1 MEATNP
7 TMVATTTTAASNT
20 AAKSNTTTAP
30 LATTTTAAGTTAAAT
45 IKGGTVDTTTI
56 AAGNAAI
63 TFTTT
68 TTETDG
74 IDDGDGN
81 TDYDNNLLNNDDG
94 SGESP
99 ATNDDHDHA
108 STGDSAG
115 NSGADA
121 ADGAADDAVDATF
134 VYGYDD
140 VFNNDNGQGK
150 PTASVTATTATVLPA
165 KTAIAPDFDGA
176 TPGVVVDSTSDTP
189 KASSGPVNRRSKA
202 TTSVVVVVVLLL
214 LALATGC
221 WWYFVGQHRSRM
233 SQLVVNEGDFGNE
246 SIEMMNNPM
255 PAAVAARA
263 SASVSGENTAE
274 VRAAELEAENAML
287 RKALSLAQDGD
298 GRAAPD
304 AVVAASAAPGTA
316 AALGAGNT
324 PTIVQVYGDAQN
336 SDDDD
341 NDSGANGNTSSVGAC
356 AEHSDADASYGT
368 LQVSTPTMSGAA
380 GRDEDSY
387 GTKQEF
393 TFVSNETD
401 ADSVATPLT
410 ENRHSVLT
418 SGYELTEL
426 QRTIRSNYEL
436 ASATPEGGNA
446 AGAVIPSSAYE
457 DSGGSSAHVVAVGAY
472 EVAVTDDE
480 STQVGG
486 GGNAY
491 EVAISDNII
500 HASPF
505 KADGPSRPHQF
516 TERTPNPLYQSAS
529 FRPPNPYAS
538 SAVGQPPTNRTNNVY
553 NTSNSAATERPTTNN
568 AYDTS
573 DGGGGGS
580 GAHIPRQPSNPD
592 YAADYATIDGD
603 AAYLTGGAG
612 FVRQP
617 SGVYATIDT
626 IKPPKSSSSS
636 IDDRVAAGIGVGN
649 LGQHAGGNTS
659 AYDNTKI
666 TNTRGANNTYDT
678 NNADAVGRPKI
689 QYATAADEEVGGNYA
704 SPNELYHPTQPVAV
718 GHDYAAAVVSPSTN
732 YADIGDDIGILLQAG
747 KPNVLEGGAVGADH
761 GSEHRHVYIPTK
773 IGNVPIGSR
782 PPQSVQLYA
791 LPFDDGAGNGG
802 AMIGGEA
809 LYMAGPGSSL

>member
-1 MEATNP
+1 MLPKVRALRWP
-7 TMVATTTTAASNT
+7 LLFKAAVV
-20 AAKSNTTTAP
+20 
-30 LATTTTAAGTTAAAT
+30 LLLGH
-45 IKGGTVDTTTI
+45 GGVR
-56 AAGNAAI
+56 G
-63 TFTTT
+63 
-68 TTETDG
+68 
-74 IDDGDGN
+74 DDAYQ
-81 TDYDNNLLNNDDG
+81 YDDNGESEKNDDG
-94 SGESP
+94 TPTPNSQHGVWIFKLDGRGGE
-99 ATNDDHDHA
+99 
-108 STGDSAG
+108 AG
-115 NSGADA
+115 NSSSMTSVGENSAQWTATVYNGAKFGPGRVDAGPKALVLEGNSQYVKIDGGIQVGSFVYIRPHFKGAISDVSGADA

-189 KASSGPVNRRSKA
+189 KASSGPVNRR
-202 TTSVVVVVVLLL
+202 
-214 LALATGC
+214 
-221 WWYFVGQHRSRM
+221 M
-233 SQLVVNEGDFGNE
+233 
-246 SIEMMNNPM
+246 
-255 PAAVAARA
+255 
-263 SASVSGENTAE
+263 
-274 VRAAELEAENAML
+274 RAAELEAENAML

-516 TERTPNPLYQSAS
+516 TERTPNPLYQ
-529 FRPPNPYAS
+529 
-538 SAVGQPPTNRTNNVY
+538 
-553 NTSNSAATERPTTNN
+553 
-568 AYDTS
+568 
-573 DGGGGGS
+573 
-580 GAHIPRQPSNPD
+580 QPSNPD

-659 AYDNTKI
+659 AYDNTKITNTRGANNTYDTNNAVAASATTSVTTGAYDNTKITNTRGANNTYDTNNAVAAPATTSVTTGAYDNTKI